1 MNKTKV
7 IYFQLL
13 FCILFVLITVLFAPN
28 ASAHLWQGLQRSN
41 SYDDNWT
48 VNAPSMSTHYDSLP
62 TFCYLDDGGS
72 DIWLSKEL
80 SNVQMQDSIG
90 FFSFQQQVEIFL
102 DGETVYRFVPT
113 SYARSKTPGNKWNF
127 LPLDETANG
136 KTLTIHIYQ
145 CYGPGRVTVPDFYYG
160 SQSGIMLNYLAKE
173 LPRTYFSLAMV
184 FVGCLLCIFHTLKRN
199 STLVGDSLK
208 WLALF
213 AIFRGTWSYIEFN
226 TYSLYAPQRL
236 FLVKFTEAL

>member
-1 MNKTKV
+1 MLPLCPRTMIRYLPSV
-7 IYFQLL
+7 IWTTAAATYGFQRN
-13 FCILFVLITVLFAPN
+13 CP
-28 ASAHLWQGLQRSN
+28 
-41 SYDDNWT
+41 
-48 VNAPSMSTHYDSLP
+48 MSKCKIAL
-62 TFCYLDDGGS
+62 
-72 DIWLSKEL
+72 
-80 SNVQMQDSIG
+80 V

-213 AIFRGTWSYIEFN
+213 AIFRGTWSYIECN